1 MGFRRRGRRGRRTKE
16 MVQIA
21 KERIDILF
29 NLAEREALKGNLQRA
44 NRYVHLAR
52 KIGMRYNVRVPKK
65 YRMHYCRKCD
75 SFLLPGVNAEYR
87 LNNGKITVTCLNCG
101 SIYRHLY
108 LKEKTSNK
116 LENGKIGGKGQ

>member
-1 MGFRRRGRRGRRTKE
+1 MAFRRRGRKGRRTKE

-29 NLAEREALKGNLQRA
+29 ELAEKEALKGRLDRA

-52 KIGMRYNVRVPKK
+52 KIGMRYNVRVPRK

-87 LNNGKITVTCLNCG
+87 LNEGKITVRCLNCG
-101 SIYRHLY
+101 TIYRHPY
-108 LKEKTSNK
+108 IKEKK
-116 LENGKIGGKGQ
+116 ERIIREH